1 MELRIDNN
9 TFYVLELGKQKR
21 IFDSEAAAV
30 ESLKDAL
37 AGDEKL
43 NPEAV
48 NILEVDTS
56 QEQWKIQ
63 GVPWSRI
70 AISLIRGE

>member
-1 MELRIDNN
+1 MELRIANDK
-9 TFYVLELGKQKR
+9 FYVLELGKEKR
-21 IFDSEAAAV
+21 IFDSEEAAV
-30 ESLKDAL
+30 ASLKEAL
-37 AGDEKL
+37 AEDEKL
-43 NPEAV
+43 NPEGV

-56 QEQWKIQ
+56 EEQWKIQ

>member
-1 MELRIDNN
+1 MELRIDNDK
-9 TFYVLELGKQKR
+9 FYVLELGKEKR
-21 IFDSEAAAV
+21 IFDSEEAAV
-30 ESLKDAL
+30 ASLKEAL
-37 AGDEKL
+37 AEDEKL
-43 NPEAV
+43 NPEGV

-56 QEQWKIQ
+56 EEQWKIQ

>member
-1 MELRIDNN
+1 MELRIEDDR
-9 TFYVLELGKQKR
+9 FFVLELGREKR
-21 IFDSEAAAV
+21 IFDSEEAAV
-30 ESLKDAL
+30 ASLKDAL
-37 AGDEKL
+37 AEDEKL
-43 NPEAV
+43 NPETV

-56 QEQWKIQ
+56 QEKWKIQ

>member
-1 MELRIDNN
+1 MELRIDNDK
-9 TFYVLELGKQKR
+9 FYVLELGKEKR
-21 IFDSEAAAV
+21 IFDSEEAAV
-30 ESLKDAL
+30 ASLKEAL
-37 AGDEKL
+37 AADEKL

-56 QEQWKIQ
+56 EEQWKIQ

-70 AISLIRGE
+70 AISLIRSE

>member
-1 MELRIDNN
+1 MELRIGNDK
-9 TFYVLELGKQKR
+9 FYVLELGKEKR
-21 IFDSEAAAV
+21 IFDSEEAAV
-30 ESLKDAL
+30 ASLREAL
-37 AGDEKL
+37 AEDEKL
-43 NPEAV
+43 NPEGV

-56 QEQWKIQ
+56 EEQWKIQ